1 MKHNIPSKNN
11 FMILSE
17 LEYDLLSITHPEK
30 LKFCRKE
37 YSWEKDNRIEQ
48 QIFQFKLKNKLL

>member
-1 MKHNIPSKNN
+1 
-11 FMILSE
+11 MILSE